1 MEQIRVT
8 LSLDKDTYDM
18 LVEMAKAEDVTGNL
32 SSVSRKIIRLVYN
45 TVFKPARLEL
55 EKAG

>member
-55 EKAG
+55 EKVG